1 VFLSGINH
9 PWYGYG
15 HDFGGDRGLSHACH
29 MRQVLVDTH
38 EAGGNAVRV
47 WIHADSAHTPVFG
60 KDGRVT
66 ASDAKGSL
74 IPDLRRYLRWAQE
87 LNLLVVLCLW
97 NAAVLPNTRGEYGL
111 FGSRDRLQS
120 YFDAVLSPMV
130 AALANESS
138 LAAWEVIN
146 EPEGSVSP
154 GVTSASNPCF
164 DTTLLNHSGAGWA
177 QAADRGGGPPIPMS
191 SMLNFI
197 GLHAAAIHAAD
208 PRALVTTGQWAERS
222 LSEVVGRHYTSRT
235 CLAAAA
241 GGGEGGELGD
251 RLLDGV
257 RLDFYQTHAYAHPAG
272 AAYASTSPF
281 CMDAASYGLDA
292 PLVVGEFARGEHSGG
307 LSAREQYTTLLRR
320 GYSGAWGWA
329 ASSSEHFDGMRA
341 IRDAAAVAAIRLPPL
356 LAEDASLCPP
366 TSPGR
371 RRQRDSFE
379 GVTPDDYLAH
389 VSEARRETR
398 WRAPTAP

>member
-1 VFLSGINH
+1 
-9 PWYGYG
+9 
-15 HDFGGDRGLSHACH
+15 

-191 SMLNFI
+191 MLNFI

-208 PRALVTTGQWAERS
+208 PRALVTTG
-222 LSEVVGRHYTSRT
+222 
-235 CLAAAA
+235 
-241 GGGEGGELGD
+241 
-251 RLLDGV
+251 
-257 RLDFYQTHAYAHPAG
+257 
-272 AAYASTSPF
+272 
-281 CMDAASYGLDA
+281 
-292 PLVVGEFARGEHSGG
+292 
-307 LSAREQYTTLLRR
+307 
-320 GYSGAWGWA
+320 
-329 ASSSEHFDGMRA
+329 
-341 IRDAAAVAAIRLPPL
+341 
-356 LAEDASLCPP
+356 
-366 TSPGR
+366 
-371 RRQRDSFE
+371 
-379 GVTPDDYLAH
+379 
-389 VSEARRETR
+389 
-398 WRAPTAP
+398 